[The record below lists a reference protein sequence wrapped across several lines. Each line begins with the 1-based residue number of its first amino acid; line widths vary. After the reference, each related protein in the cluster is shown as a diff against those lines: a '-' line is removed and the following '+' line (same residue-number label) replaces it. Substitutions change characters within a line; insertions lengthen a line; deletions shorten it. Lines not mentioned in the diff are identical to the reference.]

1 MVSNIILFVELVTS
15 LPAGNT
21 FHQFYSSLRLLL
33 RLCSLP
39 ELTKNEPGLSVWC
52 DKFKQA
58 GAENEVKR
66 NKEQFGSQPELFNA
80 GVGSSPEK
88 IGSGDATDLS
98 GYEVEDEKFDLDEGI
113 SSGPDL
119 LEMDEKGRNSDP
131 FPFKKFASKREK
143 KWKEESDRTRR
154 RFSSMNHLTFT
165 SRGEAE
171 ADTMAEEFEE
181 SDGDGFGDDTF
192 ADDDTE
198 DEELL
203 KFYEEEYGRKS
214 SSIQGPRSPSSFFR
228 DEEAFDDIK
237 ASQADYLFG
246 APAMPNL
253 GRAHSE
259 NSQGGNPSSN
269 ILRRSGSIDDSESR
283 DSMNLSMNIKNR
295 DSMNQSMNIRNDRE
309 GSAPEGDEGI
319 GGWGFAAGLHRV
331 QKNVQKSAKGVV
343 KGMRRRSSTTG

>member
-1 MVSNIILFVELVTS
+1 M
-15 LPAGNT
+15 
-21 FHQFYSSLRLLL
+21 
-33 RLCSLP
+33 CSLP
-39 ELTKNEPGLSVWC
+39 ELKKNEPGLSVWC

-88 IGSGDATDLS
+88 NGSGDAADLS
-98 GYEVEDEKFDLDEGI
+98 GYEVEDEKFDLYKGI

-131 FPFKKFASKREK
+131 FPLKKFASKRGK
-143 KWKEESDRTRR
+143 KRKEESDRTRR

-181 SDGDGFGDDTF
+181 SDGSDREADGDGFGDDTF
-192 ADDDTE
+192 GDDDTE
-198 DEELL
+198 AEELL

-246 APAMPNL
+246 APTMPNL

-269 ILRRSGSIDDSESR
+269 ILRRSGSIDDSKSR

-295 DSMNQSMNIRNDRE
+295 DNMNQSMNIRNDRE
-309 GSAPEGDEGI
+309 GGGPEGDKGI

-331 QKNVQKSAKGVV
+331 KKNVQKGAKGVV
-343 KGMRRRSSTTG
+343 KGVRRRSSTTA